1 MSDKPMKTDD
11 PGDPRVSAAYREL
24 ADERSP
30 EHLDHIILNAARGA
44 ARPRWNKAIAWL
56 RPAAW
61 VATIGVCLAI
71 VVEISLLQ
79 DEEVGELD
87 SMAPGAIESP
97 VATPAA
103 ETKRLEKADRQTA
116 EPAAV
121 QPAQKPSRGRSGDL
135 REQSDEDE
143 VSNQVRELR
152 LQEAVVKDEVPAS
165 LLRSAP
171 APASAQELATELY
184 CDESQTADP
193 NTWLECI
200 LELERQGLHEAARLE
215 RERLT
220 EAFPPPMI
228 R

>member
-1 MSDKPMKTDD
+1 M
-11 PGDPRVSAAYREL
+11 R
-24 ADERSP
+24 
-30 EHLDHIILNAARGA
+30 
-44 ARPRWNKAIAWL
+44 
-56 RPAAW
+56 
-61 VATIGVCLAI
+61 
-71 VVEISLLQ
+71 
-79 DEEVGELD
+79 
-87 SMAPGAIESP
+87 
-97 VATPAA
+97 
-103 ETKRLEKADRQTA
+103 
-116 EPAAV
+116 
-121 QPAQKPSRGRSGDL
+121 PAQKPPRARSGDL

-143 VSNQVRELR
+143 VSNRAQELR